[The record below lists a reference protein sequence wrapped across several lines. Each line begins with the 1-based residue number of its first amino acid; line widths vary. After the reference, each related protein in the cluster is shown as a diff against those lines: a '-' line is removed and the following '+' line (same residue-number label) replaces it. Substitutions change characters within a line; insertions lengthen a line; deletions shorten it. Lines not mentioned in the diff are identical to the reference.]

1 MSFFGS
7 IRDMVSTA
15 LRVRYLK
22 SDIGGNEIVT
32 GVIASAPGDVSHPI
46 ASDIPVLDGAQ
57 KSGSVVVLGYVDG
70 SPLPPINI
78 SPGERV
84 MFSRNSAG
92 DSMSSISLLSDG
104 SVIIANAS
112 GGSIAIDSSGSINLN
127 GVIIDALGNI
137 SVPGNLDALS
147 VSATLIQAGGGEVV
161 GHTHGGTTAP
171 FP

>member
-22 SDIGGNEIVT
+22 SDIGGNEIVS

-57 KSGSVVVLGYVDG
+57 KAGSVVVLGYVDG
-70 SPLPPINI
+70 SPLPPINT
-78 SPGERV
+78 SPGDRV
-84 MFSRNSAG
+84 IFARNLAG
-92 DSMSSISLLSDG
+92 DSVSSISLLSDG
-104 SVIIANAS
+104 SVTIETAS
-112 GGSIAIDSSGSINLN
+112 GGSIAIDPSGSINLN
-127 GVIIDALGNI
+127 GVIIDVAGNV
-137 SVPGNLDALS
+137 SVPANLDALN
-147 VSATLIQAGGGEVV
+147 VSAILIQASGGEVV
-161 GHTHGGTTAP
+161 GHTHGGTAGP